1 MIGCRQQVTSLL
13 WVEDSM
19 SLVSKPLQCCLDLL
33 SVYATQR
40 PACAG
45 TCVVT
50 CPTVHLS
57 WSYGQRH
64 ACTAWGEPWVNKQPY
79 GFIFPFCC
87 LLVTF
92 QFSGTPSSGLCPESW
107 HFSYYCLLPTT
118 VPMSEAKRW
127 EDGEREKQV
136 QVHPLGA
143 VVPLITEEEPL
154 SSEFWVST
162 GSCCSCLYHLRIT
175 WGLDMREWRKKIK
188 SRKTRL
194 PSIFTVLR
202 IPLPTSPARTGGL
215 SWSALCPHLAPF
227 SGFEAALSLSWG
239 ILEEK

>member
-143 VVPLITEEEPL
+143 VVPLIDH
-154 SSEFWVST
+154 VST
-162 GSCCSCLYHLRIT
+162 CEHTSFNMCDEMGTMLT
-175 WGLDMREWRKKIK
+175 VPMWQIK
-188 SRKTRL
+188 VVSRKHSCRCWKSKL
-194 PSIFTVLR
+194 RNSLFSWNSVFTWKNGWQMNCGYSDFGVL
-202 IPLPTSPARTGGL
+202 
-215 SWSALCPHLAPF
+215 
-227 SGFEAALSLSWG
+227 
-239 ILEEK
+239 